1 MNAIQIGN
9 YIRQLR
15 KKAGLSQKELA
26 EKLNISFQAISKWEN
41 GDSLPDTGILLDLC
55 DILNTTADQLLNG
68 GNIVIREKDVMHVE
82 DVMKGFE
89 CIENIGKY
97 LGEDST
103 FYLGMVE
110 GINQKMNIDLQT
122 YLKDPMIRQVLY
134 AEVLIQ
140 GILNG
145 KQIDLNEVDETF
157 TNRKMV
163 DTIRKYLE
171 KTQNKK
177 DDPQS

>member
-1 MNAIQIGN
+1 MNAIQIGH

-55 DILNTTADQLLNG
+55 DILSTTTDQLLNG
-68 GNIVIREKDVMHVE
+68 GNIVIREKDVIHVE
-82 DVMKGFE
+82 DVIKGFE

-103 FYLGMVE
+103 FYLGKIE

-177 DDPQS
+177 DDPQN